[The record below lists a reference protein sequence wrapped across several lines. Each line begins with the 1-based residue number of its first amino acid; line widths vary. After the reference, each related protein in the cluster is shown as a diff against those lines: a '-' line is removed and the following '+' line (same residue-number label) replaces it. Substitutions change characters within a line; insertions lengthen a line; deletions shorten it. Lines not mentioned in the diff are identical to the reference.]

1 MGHVRAETDTAF
13 FRPVL
18 EIPWISLSPG
28 IAIRFF
34 ALAFRDR
41 FFLPYFF
48 FFFEHRNVLSN
59 GDIDSQRDA
68 YVR

>member
-13 FRPVL
+13 FRLVL
-18 EIPWISLSPG
+18 EIPWISLPRYSL
-28 IAIRFF
+28 RFF
-34 ALAFRDR
+34 ALAFRDQ

-48 FFFEHRNVLSN
+48 FERRNVLSN

-68 YVR
+68 YIR